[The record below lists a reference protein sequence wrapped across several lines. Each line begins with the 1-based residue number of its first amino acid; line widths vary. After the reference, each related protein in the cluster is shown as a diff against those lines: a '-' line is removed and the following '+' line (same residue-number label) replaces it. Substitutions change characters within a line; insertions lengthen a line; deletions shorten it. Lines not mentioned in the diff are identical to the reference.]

1 MPVFTSQT
9 SYAICLS
16 HANYLANIKEQAS
29 RLLLHIIFCLC
40 TPHSGVY
47 PLFFQKLLM
56 AASLHYSPIVKYH
69 NIIAETTAAHTVGSS
84 KTTKGAS
91 LYKALASASF
101 WASPPLMSTPSSLS
115 IDRIVSMP

>member
-69 NIIAETTAAHTVGSS
+69 NIIAETTAAHTVRNVNAGLI
-84 KTTKGAS
+84 
-91 LYKALASASF
+91 LYHLMKAGIYLRLADGIQRSGGF
-101 WASPPLMSTPSSLS
+101 
-115 IDRIVSMP
+115 V